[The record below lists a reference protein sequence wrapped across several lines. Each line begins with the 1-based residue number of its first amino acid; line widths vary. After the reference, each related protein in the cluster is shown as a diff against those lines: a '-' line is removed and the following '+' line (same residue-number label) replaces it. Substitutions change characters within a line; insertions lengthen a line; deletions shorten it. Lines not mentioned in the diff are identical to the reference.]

1 MPDAKELQSIVDY
14 SRSPDTTHSAAI
26 DPLFQ
31 VTEISNIDGT
41 LGYPYYWTSTTHLDG
56 RIPEASAAYI
66 AFGEAQGEM
75 NGTLSDVHGAG
86 AQRSDPKT
94 GNAADYP
101 YANLNAPQGD
111 VQFVYNY
118 VRAVRPI
125 D

>member
-1 MPDAKELQSIVDY
+1 MDY
-14 SRSPDTTHSAAI
+14 SRSPDTTQSAAI
-26 DPLFQ
+26 DPMFQ

-41 LGYPYYWTSTTHLDG
+41 MGYPYYWTSTTHLDG
-56 RIPEASAAYI
+56 HIPEASAVYI

-75 NGTLSDVHGAG
+75 NGALSDVHGAG

-94 GNAADYP
+94 GNTADYP
-101 YANLNAPQGD
+101 SANLNAPQGD
-111 VQFVYNY
+111 VQYVYNY